1 MVVKALIAVTILRLN
16 HTYGIIKETRTQLEK
31 INISIERVSEI
42 KKVFEISPSADP
54 AFLKHRKEYFKK
66 NKNVPGKTILVFL
79 AANQDLY
86 GSLISNIA
94 KLFIA
99 DFKEIEADALVIGKV
114 GRQILEKADIRSEKI
129 RYFDIDDDRPDM
141 KVISQI
147 LTILEGYD
155 KIFVYHGR
163 TESFL
168 MQVAAKSEIAGKMNI
183 QVFKPTKKYI
193 FEPNATEVMDFLQ
206 VQTSVNSFHQ
216 RIYEAQYAKLAAKRW
231 NWTKQQMARSRLL
244 EELTKDFLR
253 YKKSLLQRQQQVAVF
268 AHRQNIID
276 NPSIVNTNIYG
287 K

>member
-16 HTYGIIKETRTQLEK
+16 HTYGTIKETRTLLGK

-86 GSLISNIA
+86 GNLISNIA

-99 DFKEIEADALVIGKV
+99 DFKEIEADALVIGEI
-114 GRQILEKADIRSEKI
+114 GREILEKAGIRSERI
-129 RYFDIDDDRPDM
+129 RYFDLDDDRPDM

-147 LTILEGYD
+147 LAILEGYD

-163 TESFL
+163 SESLL
-168 MQVAAKSEIAGKMNI
+168 MQVAAKSEIQSKMKI
-183 QVFKPTKKYI
+183 QVLKPSKKYI
-193 FEPNATEVMDFLQ
+193 FEPNVTEVMDFLQ
-206 VQTSVNSFHQ
+206 TQSSVNSFHHQ
-216 RIYEAQYAKLAAKRW
+216 LYEAQYAKLSAKRW
-231 NWTKQQMARSRLL
+231 VWTRQQMARSRLL
-244 EELTKDFLR
+244 GELTKDFLR
-253 YKKSLLQRQQQVAVF
+253 FKKSLLQKQQQVAVF
-268 AHRQNIID
+268 AHKQNIID